1 VPPRLEFD
9 LKCQFVW
16 HAIDRR
22 ATNKKKLWQSVWPDW
37 ASFKVR
43 GDKVSYK
50 SCPNIWTLF
59 ALLWSKNLC
68 GYFLC
73 IFWQIFTIFIP
84 TSGHTGDNWRYLCHQ
99 KGYFWR
105 SSSLFVYWMN
115 QIFCRISSQKF
126 GIEGCFIEIQK
137 FDVDSVRLWIH
148 LGFAKQLTRRNLK
161 KKIEGTCSCWYVPYS
176 WGHKGVQKVTTSI
189 GSKRN

>member
-1 VPPRLEFD
+1 MSEWVPPRLEFD

-73 IFWQIFTIFIP
+73 IFWQIFTIFLSNIW
-84 TSGHTGDNWRYLCHQ
+84 SHWRQLKIFVSPKRVFLTFKFTVCLLNESNFLSNKQPEIWY
-99 KGYFWR
+99 WR
-105 SSSLFVYWMN
+105 LLYWN
-115 QIFCRISSQKF
+115 TKIRCRFC
-126 GIEGCFIEIQK
+126 
-137 FDVDSVRLWIH
+137 
-148 LGFAKQLTRRNLK
+148 
-161 KKIEGTCSCWYVPYS
+161 
-176 WGHKGVQKVTTSI
+176 
-189 GSKRN
+189 